1 MVGFQAANNV
11 GDWIKFGVGGV
22 GGGYVGK
29 KNMGSL
35 RSRRNKLNIE
45 TISFRLIRELAI
57 EKHSTAQTS

>member
-11 GDWIKFGVGGV
+11 GDWIKLEGGD
-22 GGGYVGK
+22 VGK

-45 TISFRLIRELAI
+45 TISFRLSREAAITYLNLIRALG
-57 EKHSTAQTS
+57 